1 VDRVLAIRTFIT
13 VVAEGSF
20 SKAALSL
27 NISPQLASKYVSQL
41 EQTLGVRLLNRTTRT
56 LHTTEAGL
64 TYFKGTQHLLDE
76 LDQLE
81 HQLGDMHTQA
91 QGTLRIAAPVS
102 FAMHH
107 LGKPMAEFQQQHP
120 GIKLDLQL
128 NDRKV
133 DILEEGFDIALR
145 IGHLKSSSFIAKR
158 LAPVRLILCA
168 SPGYLNKRGRP
179 TQPDDL
185 KYHDILNYSY
195 MDLELNH
202 PFLKAIKR
210 SDTHSSQAFKFN
222 SNNGD
227 ILTQAAIADAGILF
241 QPSFIVSTA
250 IANGQLEP
258 LFPEQEPAPMALYA
272 LYAHRQYLTSKVR
285 SLIDFMD
292 GYFDEVPYWDKAL
305 EPLGSLL
312 ERKED

>member
-1 VDRVLAIRTFIT
+1 MDRVLAIRTFIA
-13 VVAEGSF
+13 VVTEGSF
-20 SKAALSL
+20 SKAALRL

-41 EQTLGVRLLNRTTRT
+41 EQTLGVRLLNRTTRS

-81 HQLGDMHTQA
+81 HQLGDMQTRV

-107 LGKPMAEFQQQHP
+107 LGRPLAEFQQQHP

-145 IGHLKSSSFIAKR
+145 IGHLKSSSLIAKR

-168 SPGYLNKRGRP
+168 SPAYLNKKGRP
-179 TQPDDL
+179 VKPEDL
-185 KYHDILNYSY
+185 KGHDILNYSY
-195 MDLELNH
+195 MDMELNH
-202 PFLKAIKR
+202 PFLKAIR
-210 SDTHSSQAFKFN
+210 ESDTQSSQPFKFS

-227 ILTQAAIADAGILF
+227 LLTQAAIADAGILW
-241 QPSFIVSTA
+241 QPSFIVSSA

-258 LFPEQEPAPMALYA
+258 LLADYEPAPLALYA
-272 LYAHRQYLTSKVR
+272 LYAHQQYLTSKVR
-285 SLIDFMD
+285 SFIDFMD
-292 GYFDEVPYWDKAL
+292 GYFGDIPHWDS
-305 EPLGSLL
+305 SL
-312 ERKED
+312 K